1 MPQKIDDD
9 DKRCAG
15 KRDGGGKGG
24 NVSQLMVMEGI
35 GERIDDRINEGCTE
49 GIDESVGEVV
59 GEVCG
64 DGVEDVVSWH
74 VDEAIRYLCACR
86 AERGEMVCC
95 DVCES
100 WSHLSCM
107 GMKEGVGILE
117 GKKFVCHFCLSAC
130 VMELRWEVKGLR
142 EELDVVTDKLRV
154 TSEENEKLKRQ
165 TEQTEQKGPE
175 RVRRGLDVN
184 RTGSMTGDE
193 KVICDSLGEAVMSGE
208 SEKPTVCHLYPRAE
222 ESDRQRDRGKN
233 RQISRQKE
241 PRKAA
246 KVASGVRKVW
256 GTRKKVSCSEIAKE
270 MVRAVG
276 KVSSSFSVM
285 KRMDQ
290 LNGKRRW
297 WFIVKAPEK
306 SLLEVDE
313 RWEHKHWQWQKLQ
326 GKAGDFLG
334 EDRVPSRHK

>member
-1 MPQKIDDD
+1 
-9 DKRCAG
+9 
-15 KRDGGGKGG
+15 
-24 NVSQLMVMEGI
+24 
-35 GERIDDRINEGCTE
+35 
-49 GIDESVGEVV
+49 
-59 GEVCG
+59 
-64 DGVEDVVSWH
+64 
-74 VDEAIRYLCACR
+74 
-86 AERGEMVCC
+86 
-95 DVCES
+95 
-100 WSHLSCM
+100 
-107 GMKEGVGILE
+107 
-117 GKKFVCHFCLSAC
+117 
-130 VMELRWEVKGLR
+130 
-142 EELDVVTDKLRV
+142 
-154 TSEENEKLKRQ
+154 
-165 TEQTEQKGPE
+165 
-175 RVRRGLDVN
+175 
-184 RTGSMTGDE
+184 MTGDE

-306 SLLEVDE
+306 GLVEVDE